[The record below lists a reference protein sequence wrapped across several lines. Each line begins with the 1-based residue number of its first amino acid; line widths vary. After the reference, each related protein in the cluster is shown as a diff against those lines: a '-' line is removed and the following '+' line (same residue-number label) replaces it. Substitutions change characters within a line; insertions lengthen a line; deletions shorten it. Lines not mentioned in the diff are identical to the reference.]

1 MRCRSWACLVPP
13 STSVGIN
20 LPSLFGTCRIMAFAT
35 CGLGKCS
42 DACLGTFGDVRWA
55 SDQVLSFRGTMDH
68 LLADVPSV
76 GFLMGCAT
84 CGLWNPFTDAPKR
97 KSPLPSPRT
106 PADSLRTRVR
116 PSRFANRTGAEKAR
130 RLCRPEQEYAMPP
143 VPFDGRRIL
152 SIDATPSL
160 RVVRHASQ
168 FFVSSWS
175 SVSGFDKGRTWSQ
188 TVRPGSRHR

>member
-1 MRCRSWACLVPP
+1 M
-13 STSVGIN
+13 
-20 LPSLFGTCRIMAFAT
+20 
-35 CGLGKCS
+35 
-42 DACLGTFGDVRWA
+42 A
-55 SDQVLSFRGTMDH
+55 SDQVLSFRGTTEH
-68 LLADVPSV
+68 LFAAVPSV

-143 VPFDGRRIL
+143 VPFDGPVPGLSPGGSYGHSRLLSCSFGLWPVYLVPADGSACGIRAIRFQAREELVDGRLRRWRV
-152 SIDATPSL
+152 L
-160 RVVRHASQ
+160 RS
-168 FFVSSWS
+168 
-175 SVSGFDKGRTWSQ
+175 
-188 TVRPGSRHR
+188 